1 VESLRGNYGA
11 GDGFST
17 ADGGRS
23 WLRSV
28 GTGDRH
34 NTVKGGEMF
43 ESDEEIVQ
51 ELLSSDEEFKRLYQK
66 HQGLKDQVHQANEG
80 SLPLDDVSLEN
91 LKKQKLLLKDR
102 MAAIIA
108 NRRRS
113 REAVGS

>member
-1 VESLRGNYGA
+1 
-11 GDGFST
+11 
-17 ADGGRS
+17 
-23 WLRSV
+23 
-28 GTGDRH
+28 
-34 NTVKGGEMF
+34 MF

-66 HQGLKDQVHQANEG
+66 HHSLKEQVHQANKG

-91 LKKQKLLLKDR
+91 LKKQKLWLKDR

-108 NRRRS
+108 SRRRS

>member
-1 VESLRGNYGA
+1 
-11 GDGFST
+11 
-17 ADGGRS
+17 
-23 WLRSV
+23 
-28 GTGDRH
+28 
-34 NTVKGGEMF
+34 MF

-66 HQGLKDQVHQANEG
+66 HHVLKDQVQQANEG

-108 NRRRS
+108 SRHRS

>member
-1 VESLRGNYGA
+1 MAWGVA
-11 GDGFST
+11 
-17 ADGGRS
+17 
-23 WLRSV
+23 
-28 GTGDRH
+28 TGDRH

-66 HQGLKDQVHQANEG
+66 HHALKDQVHQANEG

-108 NRRRS
+108 SRRRS
-113 REAVGS
+113 REAVG